1 MDAAADERFMRLA
14 LAQAE
19 AAPEHDDVPIGAV
32 LVADGGE
39 VLAQAP
45 NERELRGDPTAHCE
59 VLVLRAASELLGG
72 WRLSGTTLY
81 VTLEPC
87 AMCAGAIVLARVPRV
102 VYAAPDPKAGA
113 AGSVLDVLG
122 EPRLNHR
129 PEVTA
134 GVLAAEAGDLLRGFF
149 RARRGASGAAA
160 PEAT

>member
-1 MDAAADERFMRLA
+1 MPADAANDERFMRLA

-19 AAPEHDDVPIGAV
+19 AAPEHEDVPIGAV
-32 LVADGGE
+32 LVSAEGE

-59 VLVLRAASELLGG
+59 ILVLRAASELVGG
-72 WRLSGTTLY
+72 WRLTGTTLY

-102 VYAAPDPKAGA
+102 VYAADDPKAGA

-134 GVLAAEAGDLLRGFF
+134 GVLADEAGEMLRAFF
-149 RARRGASGAAA
+149 RSRRGRPPGGA
-160 PEAT
+160 P